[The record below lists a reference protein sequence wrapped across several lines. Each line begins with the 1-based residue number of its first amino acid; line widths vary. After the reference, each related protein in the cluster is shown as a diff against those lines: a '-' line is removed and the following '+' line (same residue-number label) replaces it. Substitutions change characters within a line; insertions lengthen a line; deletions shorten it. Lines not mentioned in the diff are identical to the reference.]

1 MNENY
6 GDYFKV
12 NRKVNVTAILIVLII
27 AVIGIGYFLFKDEIT
42 SYFTKKITKMTILSS
57 TSNEFFDA
65 DLKRL
70 ALSND
75 IELSIDYNEDIEII
89 ESINNNSGNYNAIWL
104 SNSIWLNM
112 LNNENIA
119 TDVKTMGISPVV
131 LGINKDLV
139 ASLGLI
145 NKDITNKDLWA
156 LISSGKLKF
165 VMSSV
170 TQTNAGASLYLGLVN
185 YIVSEM
191 GGIDKD
197 VLQNEA
203 VVNNVKSFFNGV
215 ERVAGSDEYLSEMFL
230 NGNYNAIISYEK
242 SLIDL
247 NKELTSKGKSPLY
260 LMYPTDG
267 VAINDM
273 PLVYINSTKNNKD
286 DYDKLVSILRSNDA
300 KNLLYKSGIRTWY
313 GTNDTSSAIFSS
325 DYGIDTTRYL
335 TALKYPNREIMV
347 EALDLY
353 ADNFRKPNHTIF
365 CLDTS
370 ASMND
375 NNGLTELKDA
385 MKYIL
390 TKEDAIK
397 DRIQFSSNDKITVI
411 PFNETISNDI
421 VTYNGSN
428 TDTLKYSINRI
439 VAGGETNFYG
449 PLIKALSILK
459 KEDTS
464 NYTTTIVLMTDGQSD
479 KNYYEEFM
487 NYYKN
492 NNLNIPIYSIT
503 FGNSNESQLNELAS
517 LTNGKV
523 FNGKDGLKQAFKEVR
538 SYN

>member
-1 MNENY
+1 MVGKNMNENY

-12 NRKVNVTAILIVLII
+12 NHKVNVTAILLILIV
-27 AVIGIGYFLFKDEIT
+27 AVIGIGYFIFKDEIN

-75 IELSIDYNEDIEII
+75 IELSIDYKEDIEII
-89 ESINNNSGNYNAIWL
+89 ESINNNSSNYNAIWL

-145 NKDITNKDLWA
+145 NKDITNKDLWG

-197 VLQNEA
+197 ALQNEA

-242 SLIDL
+242 I
-247 NKELTSKGKSPLY
+247 
-260 LMYPTDG
+260 
-267 VAINDM
+267 
-273 PLVYINSTKNNKD
+273 
-286 DYDKLVSILRSNDA
+286 
-300 KNLLYKSGIRTWY
+300 
-313 GTNDTSSAIFSS
+313 
-325 DYGIDTTRYL
+325 
-335 TALKYPNREIMV
+335 
-347 EALDLY
+347 
-353 ADNFRKPNHTIF
+353 
-365 CLDTS
+365 
-370 ASMND
+370 
-375 NNGLTELKDA
+375 
-385 MKYIL
+385 
-390 TKEDAIK
+390 
-397 DRIQFSSNDKITVI
+397 
-411 PFNETISNDI
+411 
-421 VTYNGSN
+421 
-428 TDTLKYSINRI
+428 INR
-439 VAGGETNFYG
+439 
-449 PLIKALSILK
+449 
-459 KEDTS
+459 
-464 NYTTTIVLMTDGQSD
+464 
-479 KNYYEEFM
+479 
-487 NYYKN
+487 
-492 NNLNIPIYSIT
+492 
-503 FGNSNESQLNELAS
+503 
-517 LTNGKV
+517 
-523 FNGKDGLKQAFKEVR
+523 FK
-538 SYN
+538 